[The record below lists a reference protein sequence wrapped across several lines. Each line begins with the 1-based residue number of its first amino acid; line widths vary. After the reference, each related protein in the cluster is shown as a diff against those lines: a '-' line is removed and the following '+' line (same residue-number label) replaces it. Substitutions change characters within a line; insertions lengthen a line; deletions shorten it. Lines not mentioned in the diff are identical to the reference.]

1 MSGIERYFRDSGYLH
16 ERLGNALSYLKDP
29 REFFW
34 KQKAKKE
41 AAALIQEPE
50 LAALQREAKELFPE
64 GRTYAKYTDFERYF
78 AINLRRIY
86 RLGLP
91 SFLPSG
97 KKNLLDIGCGA
108 GFFCL
113 LCKRLGYDVT
123 GMDLSG
129 VAIFDYLIP
138 RFHIPRIVHR
148 IEPQQP
154 LPLVERRFDYIT
166 AFAICFHELE
176 KNGEWTGRWE
186 RKDWL
191 FFLDDIAENYIAP
204 GGRMYLFFN
213 DWPHGDFNEVKSRIF
228 PCRYNVRVGHKV
240 LDFRFD

>member
-91 SFLPSG
+91 SFLPS
-97 KKNLLDIGCGA
+97 
-108 GFFCL
+108 F
-113 LCKRLGYDVT
+113 
-123 GMDLSG
+123 
-129 VAIFDYLIP
+129 
-138 RFHIPRIVHR
+138 
-148 IEPQQP
+148 
-154 LPLVERRFDYIT
+154 LPSVR
-166 AFAICFHELE
+166 LE
-176 KNGEWTGRWE
+176 KSICW
-186 RKDWL
+186 
-191 FFLDDIAENYIAP
+191 I
-204 GGRMYLFFN
+204 
-213 DWPHGDFNEVKSRIF
+213 
-228 PCRYNVRVGHKV
+228 
-240 LDFRFD
+240 

>member
-91 SFLPSG
+91 SFLPE
-97 KKNLLDIGCGA
+97 
-108 GFFCL
+108 
-113 LCKRLGYDVT
+113 KR
-123 GMDLSG
+123 
-129 VAIFDYLIP
+129 
-138 RFHIPRIVHR
+138 
-148 IEPQQP
+148 
-154 LPLVERRFDYIT
+154 
-166 AFAICFHELE
+166 IC
-176 KNGEWTGRWE
+176 W
-186 RKDWL
+186 
-191 FFLDDIAENYIAP
+191 I
-204 GGRMYLFFN
+204 
-213 DWPHGDFNEVKSRIF
+213 
-228 PCRYNVRVGHKV
+228 
-240 LDFRFD
+240 

>member
-1 MSGIERYFRDSGYLH
+1 MSGIERYFRDYGYLH

-41 AAALIQEPE
+41 AAVLIQDPE
-50 LAALQREAKELFPE
+50 LAALQREAKEFFPE
-64 GRTYAKYTDFERYF
+64 GQLYAKYTDFERYF

-91 SFLPSG
+91 SG
-97 KKNLLDIGCGA
+97 KKSLLDIGCGA

-129 VAIFDYLIP
+129 VDIFDYLIP
-138 RFHIPRIVHR
+138 RFHIPRMC
-148 IEPQQP
+148 IE
-154 LPLVERRFDYIT
+154 LSLSS
-166 AFAICFHELE
+166 H
-176 KNGEWTGRWE
+176 
-186 RKDWL
+186 
-191 FFLDDIAENYIAP
+191 
-204 GGRMYLFFN
+204 
-213 DWPHGDFNEVKSRIF
+213 
-228 PCRYNVRVGHKV
+228 CRP
-240 LDFRFD
+240 

>member
-1 MSGIERYFRDSGYLH
+1 MGGIERYFRDSGYLH
-16 ERLGNALSYLKDP
+16 ERVGNALSYLKEP

-41 AAALIQEPE
+41 AAVLIRDPE
-50 LAALQREAKELFPE
+50 LLALQREAKELFPE
-64 GRTYAKYTDFERYF
+64 DKVYAKYTDFERYF

-86 RLGLP
+86 RLG
-91 SFLPSG
+91 FDFQQ
-97 KKNLLDIGCGA
+97 KKRLLDIGCGA

-129 VAIFDYLIP
+129 IDIFDHLIP
-138 RFHIPRIVHR
+138 QFRIPRVVYR
-148 IEPQQP
+148 IEPQQA
-154 LPLVERRFDYIT
+154 LPPVENRFDCIT

-176 KNGEWTGRWE
+176 KNGEYTGRWE
-186 RKDWL
+186 REDWL
-191 FFLDDIAENYIAP
+191 FFLNDIAENYIAP

-228 PCRYNVRVGHKV
+228 PCRYDVRVGHKV
-240 LDFRFD
+240 LDFRF